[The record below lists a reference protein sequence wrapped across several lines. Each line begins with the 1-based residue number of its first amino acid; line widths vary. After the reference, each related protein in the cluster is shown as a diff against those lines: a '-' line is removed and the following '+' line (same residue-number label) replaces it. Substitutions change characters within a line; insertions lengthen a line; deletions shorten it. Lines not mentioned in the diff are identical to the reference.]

1 MYKYDVFA
9 VVNLFL
15 NYMYGVILLNSTEV
29 KKLMQSLHVNGDC
42 RGGIEY
48 YALVKFQK
56 PPKTCFRLVLKICF
70 DDLFFFL
77 KIQ

>member
-15 NYMYGVILLNSTEV
+15 NYTYGDILLNSTEV

-42 RGGIEY
+42 RWVIEY
-48 YALVKFQK
+48 YALVKFQN
-56 PPKTCFRLVLKICF
+56 VL
-70 DDLFFFL
+70 
-77 KIQ
+77 